1 MVDIASLE
9 ESGLVLSMEAF
20 SFTYEV
26 EAMSKE
32 GMGVIGR
39 CGCVGEVDS
48 RTEWV
53 WGRGVMGSVCETDDG
68 SADDGTDN
76 GSTNGDSN
84 NDCANNDATDYTS
97 NSSANEYSNNT
108 SNDAPHTN
116 SNNNPSHNDSNGN
129 ANCSTPHI

>member
-1 MVDIASLE
+1 MVGISSLE
-9 ESGLVLSMEAF
+9 ESGLVLSKEAF

-53 WGRGVMGSVCETDDG
+53 LGRDVMDSVCETDDG

-76 GSTNGDSN
+76 GSADDCANNECANGN
-84 NDCANNDATDYTS
+84 ANNDATNNVS
-97 NSSANEYSNNT
+97 HANPYNT
-108 SNDAPHTN
+108 SSYNG
-116 SNNNPSHNDSNGN
+116 SNET
-129 ANCSTPHI
+129 ANCSTSHL

>member
-9 ESGLVLSMEAF
+9 ESGLVLSKEAF

-53 WGRGVMGSVCETDDG
+53 WGRDVMDSVCETDDG

-76 GSTNGDSN
+76 GN
-84 NDCANNDATDYTS
+84 A
-97 NSSANEYSNNT
+97 
-108 SNDAPHTN
+108 
-116 SNNNPSHNDSNGN
+116 NGN
-129 ANCSTPHI
+129 ANGTANCSTTHI

>member
-1 MVDIASLE
+1 MVGISSLE

-39 CGCVGEVDS
+39 CGCVREVDS

-53 WGRGVMGSVCETDDG
+53 LGREVMGSVCETDNG
-68 SADDGTDN
+68 CADGTDD
-76 GSTNGDSN
+76 GSTNE
-84 NDCANNDATDYTS
+84 CANGNG
-97 NSSANEYSNNT
+97 
-108 SNDAPHTN
+108 
-116 SNNNPSHNDSNGN
+116 NNNATNNAAHANSYNDSSHNGSNGT
-129 ANCSTPHI
+129 AKCSTTHI

>member
-26 EAMSKE
+26 EAKGEE

-53 WGRGVMGSVCETDDG
+53 WGSGVMGSVCETDDG
-68 SADDGTDN
+68 GADDADE
-76 GSTNGDSN
+76 
-84 NDCANNDATDYTS
+84 CANG
-97 NSSANEYSNNT
+97 NSDGSAK
-108 SNDAPHTN
+108 
-116 SNNNPSHNDSNGN
+116 
-129 ANCSTPHI
+129 CSSTHI

>member
-20 SFTYEV
+20 SFTFEV
-26 EAMSKE
+26 EAKGRE

-53 WGRGVMGSVCETDDG
+53 WGREVIGSVYETDNG
-68 SADDGTDN
+68 GADDGTDN
-76 GSTNGDSN
+76 GSAN
-84 NDCANNDATDYTS
+84 NCANNHYT
-97 NSSANEYSNNT
+97 NSSANDSTDNT
-108 SNDAPHTN
+108 SNDAAHAN
-116 SNNNPSHNDSNGN
+116 HNNASSYNGSNKT
-129 ANCSTPHI
+129 ANCSTSHI

>member
-26 EAMSKE
+26 EAKSKE

-68 SADDGTDN
+68 GADGTDN
-76 GSTNGDSN
+76 GSADDCANNECANGN
-84 NDCANNDATDYTS
+84 ANNDATNYVS
-97 NSSANEYSNNT
+97 HANPYNT
-108 SNDAPHTN
+108 S
-116 SNNNPSHNDSNGN
+116 SHNGSNGT
-129 ANCSTPHI
+129 AKCSTSHL

>member
-39 CGCVGEVDS
+39 CGCVREVDS

-53 WGRGVMGSVCETDDG
+53 WGRDVMGSVCETDDG
-68 SADDGTDN
+68 GADDGTDN
-76 GSTNGDSN
+76 GN
-84 NDCANNDATDYTS
+84 A
-97 NSSANEYSNNT
+97 
-108 SNDAPHTN
+108 
-116 SNNNPSHNDSNGN
+116 NGN
-129 ANCSTPHI
+129 ADGTAKCSSTHH

>member
-20 SFTYEV
+20 SFTFEV
-26 EAMSKE
+26 EAKGKE

-53 WGRGVMGSVCETDDG
+53 LGEGSDG
-68 SADDGTDN
+68 
-76 GSTNGDSN
+76 
-84 NDCANNDATDYTS
+84 
-97 NSSANEYSNNT
+97 
-108 SNDAPHTN
+108 
-116 SNNNPSHNDSNGN
+116 
-129 ANCSTPHI
+129 

>member
-1 MVDIASLE
+1 MVGIASLE

-32 GMGVIGR
+32 GMGVIDR

-53 WGRGVMGSVCETDDG
+53 LGRDVMGSVCETDDG
-68 SADDGTDN
+68 GADDADN
-76 GSTNGDSN
+76 GSA
-84 NDCANNDATDYTS
+84 NDCANGNGNNNSTNDAS
-97 NSSANEYSNNT
+97 NANPNNASFYNGSNRT
-108 SNDAPHTN
+108 
-116 SNNNPSHNDSNGN
+116 
-129 ANCSTPHI
+129 ANCSASHN

>member
-1 MVDIASLE
+1 
-9 ESGLVLSMEAF
+9 MEAF

-53 WGRGVMGSVCETDDG
+53 WVRGVMGSVCETDDG
-68 SADDGTDN
+68 GADDGTYD
-76 GSTNGDSN
+76 GS
-84 NDCANNDATDYTS
+84 A
-97 NSSANEYSNNT
+97 
-108 SNDAPHTN
+108 
-116 SNNNPSHNDSNGN
+116 NGN
-129 ANCSTPHI
+129 ADDD

>member
-1 MVDIASLE
+1 MVDIVSLE

-26 EAMSKE
+26 EAKGKE

-53 WGRGVMGSVCETDDG
+53 WGREVMSSVCETDDG
-68 SADDGTDN
+68 NA
-76 GSTNGDSN
+76 
-84 NDCANNDATDYTS
+84 
-97 NSSANEYSNNT
+97 
-108 SNDAPHTN
+108 
-116 SNNNPSHNDSNGN
+116 NGN
-129 ANCSTPHI
+129 ANGGANCSTTHL

>member
-9 ESGLVLSMEAF
+9 ESGLVLSKEAF

-53 WGRGVMGSVCETDDG
+53 LGRDVMDSVCETDDG
-68 SADDGTDN
+68 GADDGTDN
-76 GSTNGDSN
+76 GNAD
-84 NDCANNDATDYTS
+84 DCANN
-97 NSSANEYSNNT
+97 NSTNDT
-108 SNDAPHTN
+108 SNDAAHANP
-116 SNNNPSHNDSNGN
+116 NNASSYNGSNGT
-129 ANCSTPHI
+129 AKCSTSHI

>member
-9 ESGLVLSMEAF
+9 ESGLILSKEAF

-39 CGCVGEVDS
+39 CGCVREVDS

-53 WGRGVMGSVCETDDG
+53 LGRRVMGSVCETDDG
-68 SADDGTDN
+68 GADDGTYDGSADDGTDN
-76 GSTNGDSN
+76 G
-84 NDCANNDATDYTS
+84 
-97 NSSANEYSNNT
+97 
-108 SNDAPHTN
+108 
-116 SNNNPSHNDSNGN
+116 N
-129 ANCSTPHI
+129 ANCSTTHL

>member
-9 ESGLVLSMEAF
+9 ESGLVLSKEAF

-39 CGCVGEVDS
+39 CGCIGEVDS

-53 WGRGVMGSVCETDDG
+53 LGRGVMSSVCETDDG
-68 SADDGTDN
+68 GADGTDN
-76 GSTNGDSN
+76 GSTNE
-84 NDCANNDATDYTS
+84 CANGNGNNNSTNDAS
-97 NSSANEYSNNT
+97 HANPNNT
-108 SNDAPHTN
+108 S
-116 SNNNPSHNDSNGN
+116 SHNDSNET
-129 ANCSTPHI
+129 ANCSTTHL

>member
-1 MVDIASLE
+1 MVGIASLE

-53 WGRGVMGSVCETDDG
+53 WGRDVMGSVCETDDG
-68 SADDGTDN
+68 GADDADN
-76 GSTNGDSN
+76 GSA
-84 NDCANNDATDYTS
+84 NDCANGNGNNNSTNDAS
-97 NSSANEYSNNT
+97 NANPNNASFYNGSNRT
-108 SNDAPHTN
+108 
-116 SNNNPSHNDSNGN
+116 
-129 ANCSTPHI
+129 ANCSASHN

>member
-39 CGCVGEVDS
+39 CGCVRKVDS

-53 WGRGVMGSVCETDDG
+53 WGREVMGSVCETDDG
-68 SADDGTDN
+68 SADDGTYD
-76 GSTNGDSN
+76 
-84 NDCANNDATDYTS
+84 
-97 NSSANEYSNNT
+97 
-108 SNDAPHTN
+108 
-116 SNNNPSHNDSNGN
+116 GN
-129 ANCSTPHI
+129 ANCSTTHL

>member
-39 CGCVGEVDS
+39 CGCVREVDS

-68 SADDGTDN
+68 GADDGTYDGNADECAN
-76 GSTNGDSN
+76 GI
-84 NDCANNDATDYTS
+84 ANNDATDYVS
-97 NSSANEYSNNT
+97 HANPYNT
-108 SNDAPHTN
+108 S
-116 SNNNPSHNDSNGN
+116 SHNGSNRT
-129 ANCSTPHI
+129 ANRSTTHL

>member
-9 ESGLVLSMEAF
+9 ESGLVLSKEAF

-53 WGRGVMGSVCETDDG
+53 WGRDVMGSVCETDDG
-68 SADDGTDN
+68 GADDADNGSADDCANNECAN
-76 GSTNGDSN
+76 GN
-84 NDCANNDATDYTS
+84 ANNDATNYVSHANPYNASFNNGS
-97 NSSANEYSNNT
+97 NET
-108 SNDAPHTN
+108 
-116 SNNNPSHNDSNGN
+116 
-129 ANCSTPHI
+129 ANCSTSHI

>member
-26 EAMSKE
+26 EAKGEE

-53 WGRGVMGSVCETDDG
+53 WGSGVMGSVCEADDRG
-68 SADDGTDN
+68 TDGTDDE
-76 GSTNGDSN
+76 STNE
-84 NDCANNDATDYTS
+84 CANDD
-97 NSSANEYSNNT
+97 
-108 SNDAPHTN
+108 
-116 SNNNPSHNDSNGN
+116 
-129 ANCSTPHI
+129 

>member
-1 MVDIASLE
+1 
-9 ESGLVLSMEAF
+9 MEAF

-53 WGRGVMGSVCETDDG
+53 WGRDVMGSVCETDDG
-68 SADDGTDN
+68 GADDADN
-76 GSTNGDSN
+76 GSA
-84 NDCANNDATDYTS
+84 NDCANGNGNNNSTNDAS
-97 NSSANEYSNNT
+97 NANPNNASFYNGSNRT
-108 SNDAPHTN
+108 
-116 SNNNPSHNDSNGN
+116 
-129 ANCSTPHI
+129 ANCSASHN

>member
-9 ESGLVLSMEAF
+9 ESGLVLSKEAF

-26 EAMSKE
+26 EAKGKE

-68 SADDGTDN
+68 GADDCANNECAN
-76 GSTNGDSN
+76 GN
-84 NDCANNDATDYTS
+84 ANNDATNYVS
-97 NSSANEYSNNT
+97 HANPYNAS
-108 SNDAPHTN
+108 
-116 SNNNPSHNDSNGN
+116 SHNGSNGN
-129 ANCSTPHI
+129 ANCSTTHL

>member
-9 ESGLVLSMEAF
+9 ESGLVLSKEAF

-53 WGRGVMGSVCETDDG
+53 WGREVMSSVCETDDG
-68 SADDGTDN
+68 NA
-76 GSTNGDSN
+76 
-84 NDCANNDATDYTS
+84 
-97 NSSANEYSNNT
+97 
-108 SNDAPHTN
+108 
-116 SNNNPSHNDSNGN
+116 NGN
-129 ANCSTPHI
+129 ANGGANCSTTHL

>member
-53 WGRGVMGSVCETDDG
+53 LGRGVMGSVCETDDG
-68 SADDGTDN
+68 SADGTDD
-76 GSTNGDSN
+76 GSAN
-84 NDCANNDATDYTS
+84 NCANNDATNYVS
-97 NSSANEYSNNT
+97 HANPYNT
-108 SNDAPHTN
+108 SSYNG
-116 SNNNPSHNDSNGN
+116 SNET
-129 ANCSTPHI
+129 ANCSTSHI

>member
-1 MVDIASLE
+1 MVGIASLE

-53 WGRGVMGSVCETDDG
+53 WGRDVMDSVCETDDG
-68 SADDGTDN
+68 GAD
-76 GSTNGDSN
+76 
-84 NDCANNDATDYTS
+84 
-97 NSSANEYSNNT
+97 
-108 SNDAPHTN
+108 
-116 SNNNPSHNDSNGN
+116 NGN
-129 ANCSTPHI
+129 ANGNADGIAKCSTAHI

>member
-53 WGRGVMGSVCETDDG
+53 WGRGVMDSVCETDDG
-68 SADDGTDN
+68 GANDDTDD
-76 GSTNGDSN
+76 GSTNE
-84 NDCANNDATDYTS
+84 CANGNGNNNSTNDAS
-97 NSSANEYSNNT
+97 HANPNNT
-108 SNDAPHTN
+108 S
-116 SNNNPSHNDSNGN
+116 SHNDSNET
-129 ANCSTPHI
+129 ANCSTTHL

>member
-9 ESGLVLSMEAF
+9 ESGLVLSKEAF

-53 WGRGVMGSVCETDDG
+53 LGRDVMGSVCETDDG
-68 SADDGTDN
+68 GADDADNGSADDCA
-76 GSTNGDSN
+76 N
-84 NDCANNDATDYTS
+84 NECANNDATNYVS
-97 NSSANEYSNNT
+97 HANPYNT
-108 SNDAPHTN
+108 SSYNG
-116 SNNNPSHNDSNGN
+116 SNET
-129 ANCSTPHI
+129 ANCSTSHI

>member
-68 SADDGTDN
+68 GADDGTYDGN
-76 GSTNGDSN
+76 
-84 NDCANNDATDYTS
+84 A
-97 NSSANEYSNNT
+97 
-108 SNDAPHTN
+108 
-116 SNNNPSHNDSNGN
+116 NGN
-129 ANCSTPHI
+129 ADGTAKCSTTHI

>member
-39 CGCVGEVDS
+39 CGCIGEVDS

-53 WGRGVMGSVCETDDG
+53 WERGVMDSVCETDDG
-68 SADDGTDN
+68 SANECAN
-76 GSTNGDSN
+76 GN
-84 NDCANNDATDYTS
+84 ANNDATNYVS
-97 NSSANEYSNNT
+97 YANPYNT
-108 SNDAPHTN
+108 S
-116 SNNNPSHNDSNGN
+116 SYNDSNGT
-129 ANCSTPHI
+129 AKCSTSHI

>member
-9 ESGLVLSMEAF
+9 ESGLVLSKEAF

-53 WGRGVMGSVCETDDG
+53 WGRDVMGSVCETDNG
-68 SADDGTDN
+68 GADGTDDRSADGNAN
-76 GSTNGDSN
+76 GG
-84 NDCANNDATDYTS
+84 
-97 NSSANEYSNNT
+97 
-108 SNDAPHTN
+108 
-116 SNNNPSHNDSNGN
+116 
-129 ANCSTPHI
+129 ANCSTTHL

>member
-9 ESGLVLSMEAF
+9 ESGLVLSNEAF
-20 SFTYEV
+20 SFTFEV

-68 SADDGTDN
+68 GADDADN
-76 GSTNGDSN
+76 GSA
-84 NDCANNDATDYTS
+84 NDCANGNGNNNSTNDAS
-97 NSSANEYSNNT
+97 NANPNNASFYNGSNRT
-108 SNDAPHTN
+108 
-116 SNNNPSHNDSNGN
+116 
-129 ANCSTPHI
+129 ANCSASHN

>member
-26 EAMSKE
+26 EAKGKE

-76 GSTNGDSN
+76 GSADECANDDSN
-84 NDCANNDATDYTS
+84 NECAINNTTDNTS
-97 NSSANEYSNNT
+97 NANPNNT
-108 SNDAPHTN
+108 S
-116 SNNNPSHNDSNGN
+116 SHNGSNRT
-129 ANCSTPHI
+129 ANRSTTHL

>member
-9 ESGLVLSMEAF
+9 ESGLVLSKEAF

-39 CGCVGEVDS
+39 CGCVREVDS

-53 WGRGVMGSVCETDDG
+53 LGRRVMGSVCEADDGGADDADNG
-68 SADDGTDN
+68 SADDCANNECAN
-76 GSTNGDSN
+76 GN
-84 NDCANNDATDYTS
+84 ANNDATNNVS
-97 NSSANEYSNNT
+97 HANPYNT
-108 SNDAPHTN
+108 SSYNG
-116 SNNNPSHNDSNGN
+116 SNET
-129 ANCSTPHI
+129 ANCSTSHL